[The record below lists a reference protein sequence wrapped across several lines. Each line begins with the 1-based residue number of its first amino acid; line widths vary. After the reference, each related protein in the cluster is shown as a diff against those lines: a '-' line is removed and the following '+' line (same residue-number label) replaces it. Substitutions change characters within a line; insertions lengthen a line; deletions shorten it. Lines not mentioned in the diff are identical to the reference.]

1 MDSSLS
7 PKALLRSVSAAGV
20 ELTRRVWHGTAAA
33 PPRPFR
39 VCCSSRAN
47 RRGVMAASLQELLN
61 KSLDVLPLPASGAVK
76 SAVKCAG
83 VVSAVSRGAVSVV
96 LDEDGTVVD
105 TEEFFD
111 SLDDN
116 VTLMVLAKGDTW
128 SPPRGHSTLVLGTGR
143 PKKGHDIARIT
154 LDLYKMSPRDL
165 IGCLNVKA
173 TFYGMYSMTLDFK
186 CLGAK
191 RIITELLR
199 VVAHLLQVSGR
210 LLLGTAGYLR
220 QTLDTSEFNLHPL
233 DKSTY

>member
-20 ELTRRVWHGTAAA
+20 ELTRRVWLGAAV

-39 VCCSSRAN
+39 VCCANRAN
-47 RRGVMAASLQELLN
+47 RRGVMAASLEELLS

-76 SAVKCAG
+76 GAG
-83 VVSAVSRGAVSVV
+83 AGGGAVSVV
-96 LDEDGTVVD
+96 LEEDGTLVD
-105 TEEFFD
+105 TEEFFG

-116 VTLMVLAKGDTW
+116 ATLMLLAKGDSW
-128 SPPRGHSTLVLGTGR
+128 RPPRGHSTLVLGTGR

-165 IGCLNVKA
+165 IGCLNIKA

-191 RIITELLR
+191 RILTELLR
-199 VVAHLLQVSGR
+199 VVAHLMQVSGR

-220 QTLDTSEFNLHPL
+220 QTLDTAEFNLHPL
-233 DKSTY
+233 AKSTY